1 MKGRELSLRTEALQ
15 AALKRH
21 CPNRRY
27 KEGRVPVMANQE
39 MDMRTPSTRRESLLE
54 DYLHE
59 TLARLLV
66 AG

>member
-1 MKGRELSLRTEALQ
+1 
-15 AALKRH
+15 
-21 CPNRRY
+21 
-27 KEGRVPVMANQE
+27 MANQE